1 MKRSLVKQFFGV
13 LCLIVGLFL
22 HGCFGGGAAGSG
34 DAFRYDPGIPGQVTG
49 VQAASGDGLVTLSWT
64 SEYVATSYN
73 IYYVA
78 ATVSGVITKT
88 DSIKVNVTTNSYV
101 IQGLTNKVTYYFM
114 VSAQNTDGEGAV
126 SAQVAVTPTP
136 ISQTDLTG
144 TWYFHTLVS
153 GPSAKWERGTV
164 VFDDNGN
171 GTFTEFL
178 DSAHYNPVDDSS
190 TAVALPSNVTITVQ
204 VQSDRSLASSGAGE
218 FGADFHGDMGSR
230 KNMMLGTWTYS
241 VDGSKA
247 LTIFQKQRT
256 ANDYSVWDIAGT
268 GSGQNPYY
276 PTLAGNGP
284 TRYSYHGLNS
294 GSGIQWEYSNARVG
308 QQAQFWNPPASA
320 LFPAGQGSIKDI
332 IYWDYSTPTYKIA
345 AGYDSLWKVTCFG
358 IQPDG
363 LVKEYDSF
371 ATIKDGSH
379 NVIFT
384 GRMTDDKTVVV
395 GVSTKNDIPTDQ
407 TSTGAITTIPDQY
420 YLRIL
425 QLNFI
430 PTDQALPTYTLGDV
444 AGTYKFYK
452 IGAVNVAAGVSQAS
466 WAFGRMQVTGS
477 GVTTFPQYTDS
488 NALLSIPDT
497 FSLAYYPD
505 TGSEGHTWDSF
516 ANFVTPDTGGYSR
529 YHDAHGQPYLSVWT
543 FWNATVS
550 LVPMSTSYY
559 NEHGTLSYNRDLFVV
574 TRTDSFGY
582 SMIVGLK

>member
-1 MKRSLVKQFFGV
+1 MVKPSLAV
-13 LCLIVGLFL
+13 LCLIIGLFL
-22 HGCFGGGAAGSG
+22 HGCSGGGAAGSG

-49 VQAASGDGLVTLSWT
+49 VQAASGNRLVTLSWT
-64 SEYVATSYN
+64 SQYVATSYN
-73 IYYVA
+73 IYYAA
-78 ATVSGVITKT
+78 ATASGAIVVA
-88 DSIKVNVTTNSYV
+88 DAIKVNVTTNSYV
-101 IQGLTNKVTYYFM
+101 LQGLTNNVTYYFM
-114 VSAQNTDGEGAV
+114 VTAQNTDGEGAG
-126 SAQVAVTPTP
+126 SAQASATPGP
-136 ISQTDLTG
+136 IIQADLAG

-153 GPSAKWERGTV
+153 GPSAKWERGTLV
-164 VFDDNGN
+164 IDDSGN
-171 GTFTEFL
+171 ATFTDFL

-190 TAVALPSNVTITVQ
+190 TAVTLPSSVAITVQ
-204 VQSDRSLASSGAGE
+204 GDGTLASSGTGE

-247 LTIFQKQRT
+247 LTIFQKQRAT
-256 ANDYSVWDIAGT
+256 NDYSVWDIAGT
-268 GSGQNPYY
+268 SSGQNPEY

-284 TRYSYHGLNS
+284 TRYAYHGLNS
-294 GSGIQWEYSNARVG
+294 GSSIQWEYSNARVG
-308 QQAQFWNPPASA
+308 QQAQFWNPPIST

-332 IYWDYSTPTYKIA
+332 IYWDYSTPTYKTA
-345 AGYDSLWKVTCFG
+345 PGYDFLWKVTCFG

-395 GVSTKNDIPTDQ
+395 GVSTKNDIPAGQ

-430 PTDQALPTYTLGDV
+430 PTDQALPIYTLSDV

-452 IGAVNVAAGVSQAS
+452 IGAVNVSAGVSRAS

-488 NALLSIPDT
+488 NSLLSTPDT

-505 TGSEGHTWDSF
+505 TGSEGHTWTSF
-516 ANFVTPDTGGYSR
+516 ANFVTPNTGDGNSR
-529 YHDAHGQPYLSVWT
+529 YYDAYGQPYLSVWT
-543 FWNATVS
+543 FWESPVS
-550 LVPMSTSYY
+550 PVPISTSYY
-559 NEHGTLSYNRDLFVV
+559 NEHGTLSYNRDLFVMS
-574 TRTDSFGY
+574 RTDSFGY